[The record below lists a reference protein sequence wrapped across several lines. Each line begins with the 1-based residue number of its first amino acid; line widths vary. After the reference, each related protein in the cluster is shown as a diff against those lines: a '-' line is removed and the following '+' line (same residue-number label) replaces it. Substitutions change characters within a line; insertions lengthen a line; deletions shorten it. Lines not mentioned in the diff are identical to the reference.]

1 MATLCH
7 RFCGCFPTILY
18 SSSHRQWESY
28 PFVHTT
34 IAGIYGCSIALIP
47 PTIWHWKRPLISSPK
62 SIAIRRFLEA
72 TKAQGTCPWISER
85 NFKTWFSSKE
95 EPPIASMM
103 RLLLASS
110 CDLEKKNVGK
120 ATGEQGGDGWD
131 YVPGSW
137 IIHWI
142 SGFGRPENGTLINS
156 NPEKKAKAS
165 QNETFII

>member
-1 MATLCH
+1 
-7 RFCGCFPTILY
+7 
-18 SSSHRQWESY
+18 
-28 PFVHTT
+28 
-34 IAGIYGCSIALIP
+34 
-47 PTIWHWKRPLISSPK
+47 
-62 SIAIRRFLEA
+62 
-72 TKAQGTCPWISER
+72 
-85 NFKTWFSSKE
+85 
-95 EPPIASMM
+95 MM

-110 CDLEKKNVGK
+110 CDLEKKVGK
-120 ATGEQGGDGWD
+120 ATGEQEGDGWD